1 MGKKKKAEQSVFK
14 TSVKSLSGDIDAEK
28 QKMSDYSK
36 KMGSSVRSLQNGFK
50 EHSKDM
56 KAAALKMNEEGTTRM
71 RGKVNKFKAEIQE
84 GTTRMRGKVNKFK
97 AEIRGQFK
105 ENKEAASRI
114 GSSVKILLN
123 EVNKKQGSFQNYI
136 KAFWG

>member
-28 QKMSDYSK
+28 Q

-71 RGKVNKFKAEIQE
+71 RGKVNKFKAEI
-84 GTTRMRGKVNKFK
+84 RGQFKENKEAASRFK

-105 ENKEAASRI
+105 ENKEAASRM